1 MDLNRDTSLLI
12 NSRKKMVNNYI
23 ERNLDIDDDVLEESV
38 KHLPIAGGKRL
49 RPIIL
54 ILSAEA
60 VSDVEHDNVTP
71 VAAGFEALHT
81 SSLIQDDHPSMD
93 DHSMRRGVSTVH
105 EKYDSA
111 VSVLSS
117 DILRSKA
124 TTWCTRI
131 DRPTST
137 ITRII
142 EEFDRTVEDMCIGQ
156 RKDLSFE
163 KGEQSVTIEDYM
175 DMIGKKTARMYG
187 SCAKCGAIT
196 SQGSEREIETFE
208 RFGYQLGVGFQIV
221 DDVLDIRSAKTG
233 KDSNSDIRN
242 NKRTIVT
249 MHANNKGK
257 PIFSDSYTV
266 EDKIGMIEEAGSVEY
281 AKELAEE
288 QIDDAIQEIEGID
301 CGGSEQSLEALVEI
315 AEETKARNR

>member
-221 DDVLDIRSAKTG
+221 DDILDIRSAKTG

-249 MHANNKGK
+249 MHANDKGK

>member
-60 VSDVEHDNVTP
+60 VRDVEHDNVTP

-93 DHSMRRGVSTVH
+93 DHSMHGGVSTVH

-142 EEFDRTVEDMCIGQ
+142 KEFDRTVEDMCIGQ

-208 RFGYQLGVGFQIV
+208 QFGYQLGVGFQIV
-221 DDVLDIRSAKTG
+221 DDILDIRSAKTG

-249 MHANNKGK
+249 MHANNRGK

-266 EDKIGMIEEAGSVEY
+266 EDKIGMIEEVGSVEY

-288 QIDDAIQEIEGID
+288 QIDDAIQEIEGVD

>member
-105 EKYDSA
+105 ERYDSA

-131 DRPTST
+131 DRPTSI

>member
-1 MDLNRDTSLLI
+1 MELNRDTSLLI

-221 DDVLDIRSAKTG
+221 DDILDIRSAKTG

-249 MHANNKGK
+249 MHANDKGK

>member
-221 DDVLDIRSAKTG
+221 DDILDIRSAKTG
-233 KDSNSDIRN
+233 KDSNSDIKN